1 MPNIPDTSV
10 TFAFSERK
18 ERWTSR
24 YSFTPTCYANCG
36 DVMMSSK
43 DGSGVWRHD
52 TNIKRNNFYGEQFLS
67 SLELVFND
75 YPSEVKVFNSVSI
88 ETNKDNWRA
97 IASTQSEHSNKN
109 NQESALIA
117 TFLDDKE
124 GVKYFEIPKSE
135 KNSTKNITPF
145 PAIGSILNDDV
156 YEEATEPL
164 FQSLFT
170 GFEISLP
177 VNSFQLSNIP
187 SLSVSGGQ
195 NFSEILVKSGD
206 SLLGFDQFIQQEFGL
221 QSGFPQFLIATPFT
235 GAQAGNNKEV
245 QAVSIVDGAQS
256 LVTFRCGR
264 PISVEPAVIDLFIEA
279 FKAFIESDQLFIKSK
294 AKINGDNMRGPYMGL
309 SLISLN
315 DKPLELFSIN
325 VDYQLSSSAARLTQN
340 S

>member
-10 TFAFSERK
+10 TFAFSERQ

-43 DGSGVWRHD
+43 DGSGAWRHD
-52 TNIKRNNFYGEQFLS
+52 TNIKRNNFYGEQFQS

-88 ETNKDNWRA
+88 ETNKNNWTAR
-97 IASTQSEHSNKN
+97 ASTQSEHSNKN
-109 NQESALIA
+109 NQESALVG
-117 TFLDDKE
+117 TSLEDKE

-164 FQSLFT
+164 FQSFFT

-177 VNSFQLSNIP
+177 VNSLQLSNIP

-206 SLLGFDQFIQQEFGL
+206 SLLGFDQFIQQEFPSFSPL
-221 QSGFPQFLIATPFT
+221 VAIPFT

-264 PISVEPAVIDLFIEA
+264 PISVEPAVIDIFIEA

-309 SLISLN
+309 SLISLD

-340 S
+340 P

>member
-1 MPNIPDTSV
+1 
-10 TFAFSERK
+10 
-18 ERWTSR
+18 
-24 YSFTPTCYANCG
+24 
-36 DVMMSSK
+36 MSSK
-43 DGSGVWRHD
+43 DGAGAWRHD

-88 ETNKDNWRA
+88 ETNKSNWTAR
-97 IASTQSEHSNKN
+97 ASTQSEHSNKN
-109 NQESALIA
+109 NQESALVS
-117 TFLDDKE
+117 TSLEDKE

-164 FQSLFT
+164 FQSFFT

-177 VNSFQLSNIP
+177 VNSLQLSNIP

-195 NFSEILVKSGD
+195 NFSEILVKSGN

-221 QSGFPQFLIATPFT
+221 QSGFPPFLIATPFT

-309 SLISLN
+309 SLISLG

>member
-187 SLSVSGGQ
+187 SLSVSG
-195 NFSEILVKSGD
+195 S
-206 SLLGFDQFIQQEFGL
+206 
-221 QSGFPQFLIATPFT
+221 
-235 GAQAGNNKEV
+235 
-245 QAVSIVDGAQS
+245 
-256 LVTFRCGR
+256 
-264 PISVEPAVIDLFIEA
+264 
-279 FKAFIESDQLFIKSK
+279 
-294 AKINGDNMRGPYMGL
+294 
-309 SLISLN
+309 
-315 DKPLELFSIN
+315 
-325 VDYQLSSSAARLTQN
+325 
-340 S
+340 

>member
-10 TFAFSERK
+10 TFAFSERQ

-145 PAIGSILNDDV
+145 PAIDSILNDDV

-164 FQSLFT
+164 FQSFFT

-195 NFSEILVKSGD
+195 NFSEILVKSGN
-206 SLLGFDQFIQQEFGL
+206 SLLGFDQFIQQEFPSSAL
-221 QSGFPQFLIATPFT
+221 FSAPFT

-264 PISVEPAVIDLFIEA
+264 PLSVDPDTIDLFIEA